1 MRRFWLPLLLAAVA
15 LRLAALA
22 LPYTP
27 VSDARWYHDAA
38 VSLARGGGLAVDG
51 EPTAYRLPGYPFL
64 LSLAYRAFGARVGLA
79 WIWGTLAT
87 ALLAAST
94 FAIGKRLYGDRVARV
109 AAAGIAIYPALV
121 LQTGQAMSDLCFAAG
136 SMWLIAIALRPS
148 PRGWHAAL
156 AGIGIGLL
164 TLTRGAGIVLLAI
177 VPAVWASTGAG
188 STTGVGAAFRRPTG
202 RLKPASTGY
211 EAGSGPRIVS
221 LARATLILLAA
232 FALAVF
238 PWLWRNDRLF
248 GQPVL
253 TTGTGLN
260 AYIGH
265 HPGASGGYDPAELPL
280 PAEAL
285 AWNEAEVDRALLGY
299 ALDFARTHPLDEL
312 VLASR
317 KIAHLYA
324 LETSAVTALFQGDRP
339 ASPALKYALHAV
351 SQLAYV
357 AVLAAFL
364 LRAFEL
370 LTRRTRLS
378 GTQWAGWIVILG
390 FTAVAVLFF
399 GQDRFRL
406 PILPWM
412 MIEGA
417 AWLGSRRPDA

>member
-1 MRRFWLPLLLAAVA
+1 METMRRFWLFIVLAAIA
-15 LRLAALA
+15 LRLATALA

-38 VSLARGGGLAVDG
+38 VSLAHGRGLTVDG

-64 LSLAYRAFGARVGLA
+64 LSLTYRAFGPHVGLA
-79 WIWGTLAT
+79 WIWGALAT
-87 ALLAAST
+87 AVLIAST
-94 FAIGKRLYGDRVARV
+94 FAIARRLYGERMAR
-109 AAAGIAIYPALV
+109 AAATGIAIYPALV

-148 PRGWHAAL
+148 PRWRQAAL

-164 TLTRGAGIVLLAI
+164 TLTRGVGLVLLAI
-177 VPAVWASTGAG
+177 VPAVWALA
-188 STTGVGAAFRRPTG
+188 RP
-202 RLKPASTGY
+202 RHP
-211 EAGSGPRIVS
+211 S
-221 LARATLILLAA
+221 LAKTVCILLAA
-232 FALAVF
+232 FALVVV

-248 GQPVL
+248 GRPVF

-265 HPGASGGYDPAELPL
+265 HPGASGGYDPAELPF

-285 AWNEAEVDRALLGY
+285 AWNEAEVDRALLVH
-299 ALDFARTHPLDEL
+299 ALDFARTHPIEEL
-312 VLASR
+312 VLVPR

-324 LETSAVTALFQGDRP
+324 FETSAVTALFQGDRP

-370 LTRRTRLS
+370 LTRLARLS
-378 GTQWAGWIVILG
+378 GTQWAGWIVALG

-417 AWLGSRRPDA
+417 AWLGTRRPAA